1 MSGARK
7 VVVGVILAAGIVSTV
22 IVVRNFT
29 GGRRRTPQ
37 ALDSGEG
44 VRAVSFR
51 CGGCGTTF
59 VGYEV
64 ERIPGTKPEE
74 CLFRYRRSSDKPW
87 VPGTDKAKAAAIK
100 VVTCPKC
107 RADMR
112 SLTFLGAAKVTTAAP
127 RGDTVPHGVPKE
139 PAERPETELLR

>member
-59 VGYEV
+59 VAYEV
-64 ERIPGTKPEE
+64 ERVPGTKPED
-74 CLFRYRRSSDKPW
+74 CLFRYRRASDKPW
-87 VPGTDKAKAAAIK
+87 VPGTDTAKAAAIK

-112 SLTFLGAAKVTTAAP
+112 GLTFLGAGKVTTAESP
-127 RGDTVPHGVPKE
+127 DK
-139 PAERPETELLR
+139 PAERPQTELLR